1 MDDLNK
7 LTRQEASL
15 MLDLLWKS
23 QMASKDQT
31 ERLAITQILNK
42 LDEMFI
48 ELGYAGEDGSDID
61 EDEDEE

>member
-31 ERLAITQILNK
+31 ERLAIVEIMTK
-42 LDEMFI
+42 LEEMFT
-48 ELGYAGEDGSDID
+48 ELGYAGENGSDID

>member
-23 QMASKDQT
+23 QMTSKDET
-31 ERLAITQILNK
+31 ERLAIIQILNK

-61 EDEDEE
+61 EDEDE

>member
-23 QMASKDQT
+23 QQESKDQT
-31 ERLAITQILNK
+31 ERLAVLEILNK

>member
-15 MLDLLWKS
+15 MLDLLWNS
-23 QMASKDQT
+23 QMASKDET

>member
-1 MDDLNK
+1 
-7 LTRQEASL
+7 

-23 QMASKDQT
+23 QMTSKDET
-31 ERLAITQILNK
+31 ERLAIIQILNK

-61 EDEDEE
+61 EDEDE

>member
-23 QMASKDQT
+23 QMASKDET
-31 ERLAITQILNK
+31 ERLAIIQILNK

-61 EDEDEE
+61 EDEDE

>member
-1 MDDLNK
+1 MGDLNK
-7 LTRQEASL
+7 LTRQEGSL
-15 MLDLLWKS
+15 LMELLWKS
-23 QMASKDQT
+23 QMASKDET
-31 ERLAITQILNK
+31 ERLALFEIMNK

>member
-15 MLDLLWKS
+15 MLDLLWNS
-23 QMASKDQT
+23 QMASKDET
-31 ERLAITQILNK
+31 ERLAIIQILNK

-61 EDEDEE
+61 EDEDE

>member
-7 LTRQEASL
+7 ITRQEASL

-23 QMASKDQT
+23 QMASKDET
-31 ERLAITQILNK
+31 ERLAIIQILNK